1 VKWHAIYST
10 PAGEFRAM
18 LGIDA
23 AHIEAFCPV
32 ERLRAPGRSHKR
44 DVQVVIRPLFPR
56 YLFARLDGGRDLG
69 RVLEIDGVADVLRIN
84 GRPGYVDERLVDAL
98 RRAQELGVF
107 DRTNNR
113 LALEEGAE
121 VEIKDP
127 RYEGLI
133 AKVKA
138 SRSKDRIR
146 VILDNGMI
154 MSVPA
159 NKVAKAG

>member
-1 VKWHAIYST
+1 MKWHAIRST
-10 PAGEFRAM
+10 QGGELRAT

-23 AHIEAFCPV
+23 AHMHAFCPV
-32 ERLRAPGRSHKR
+32 ERLRAPGRRHKR
-44 DVQVVIRPLFPR
+44 AIAVVIRPLFPR
-56 YLFARLDGGRDLG
+56 YLFARFDAGRDLG
-69 RVLEIDGVADVLRIN
+69 RILEVEGVEDVLRIN
-84 GRPGYVDERLVDAL
+84 ARLGDVDELLVDAL
-98 RRAQELGVF
+98 RRAQQLGVF

-133 AKVKA
+133 AKVRA

-154 MSVPA
+154 MNVSA
-159 NKVAKAG
+159 NKVEKAG